1 MRDIEQML
9 EIKIEVC
16 HVPRRST
23 VGDQIVDHL
32 SKNEVEKVEELVG
45 KGGRIVATSMLLDN
59 WIRRPFVAW
68 DLGKR
73 ILEGLKYER
82 LGAWRDY
89 VADLRRVRVEMGW
102 GKRRRE

>member
-1 MRDIEQML
+1 MCVMS
-9 EIKIEVC
+9 
-16 HVPRRST
+16 H
-23 VGDQIVDHL
+23 GGL

-89 VADLRRVRVEMGW
+89 VADLRRVRVEMVL